1 MIFKRML
8 GAFGVGAPS
17 VDTVLSTPRV
27 QPGGLLRGEVRIKGG
42 DFDADIEYITLG
54 LVTRVE
60 SEHGEGE
67 QIGLMELH
75 RTQVSGPFRLRSGED
90 RTVPFQFPVPWEA
103 PITEIAGQHL
113 HGMGMGVRT
122 ELAIAAAVDKGDM
135 DPVEIEPLA
144 SQEAFLR
151 AFSQLGF
158 HFKSADLEHGH
169 IYGVSQQLPFYQEI
183 EFYPP
188 PAYSGQIN
196 EVELTFIANPG
207 GLDIVLEAD
216 KRTGGYGS
224 GGDAFGRWQTSHQE
238 AAHRDWASEINGW
251 LGALSQYSHGGG
263 HYGGHDPYAHQG
275 GHQGGHAPY
284 AHGGGHDPYAHQ
296 GGHHGG
302 HSGPGMGAVVAAGA
316 AGLVGGYVA
325 AELVEEIFE
334 DEEEEE

>member
-42 DFDADIEYITLG
+42 DFDADIEYIALG

-169 IYGVSQQLPFYQEI
+169 IHGVSQQLPFYQEI

-216 KRTGGYGS
+216 KRAGGH
-224 GGDAFGRWQTSHQE
+224 GGDAFGRWQTGHQE
-238 AAHRDWASEINGW
+238 APHRDWASEINGW
-251 LGALSQYSHGGG
+251 LAALSQYSHGGG

-275 GHQGGHAPY
+275 GHH
-284 AHGGGHDPYAHQ
+284 

-302 HSGPGMGAVVAAGA
+302 HGGPGMGAVVAAGA

-334 DEEEEE
+334 DEEEE